1 MAPLKQR
8 AYKSVEI
15 VFIAAF
21 VYILI
26 RGLYVHLV
34 ERRLRLPILLALVA
48 FAAAG
53 LIQGILSLR
62 SKGVPHGGLP
72 GRRAKGQSFAWAAG
86 GLLFAVAMLCLFLGA
101 ERAALGT
108 RLVMLFGFLFFLTL
122 TILYIARSRAQWRN
136 SAETD
141 AAVPQKGSPTS
152 ED

>member
-1 MAPLKQR
+1 MAPLRQR
-8 AYKSVEI
+8 AHKSVEI

-26 RGLYVHLV
+26 RGLYGHLV

-53 LIQGILSLR
+53 LIQGVLCLRRKRAGDRRLPARRTKTESL
-62 SKGVPHGGLP
+62 
-72 GRRAKGQSFAWAAG
+72 AWAAG
-86 GLLFAVAMLCLFLGA
+86 GLLFAVAMLCLSLGA
-101 ERAALGT
+101 EGAALGT

-122 TILYIARSRAQWRN
+122 TTLYIARSRAQWRS

-141 AAVPQKGSPTS
+141 AAVPQEGSPAS